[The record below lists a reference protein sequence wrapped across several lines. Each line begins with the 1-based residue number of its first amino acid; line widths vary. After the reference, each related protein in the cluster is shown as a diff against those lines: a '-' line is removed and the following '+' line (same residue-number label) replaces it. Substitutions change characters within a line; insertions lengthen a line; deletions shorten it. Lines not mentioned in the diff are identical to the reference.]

1 MERQNRIAFVLLGA
15 NLLILTL
22 LGCVNSK
29 LGQFGFFLYLP
40 GLFFLPGALHLNHIR
55 GMPVAFLTGL
65 ALDQQ
70 IESTFGFHAFAL
82 AGLHALGARWV
93 RGSNFRKNLSPILFQ
108 LPANILFFVLWLAW
122 IKVFENNSLDWTF
135 GRWSVDLV
143 ASTIAMIPLAIWLP
157 SFAKSLL
164 LLTNGLPEGSEDLR

>member
-15 NLLILTL
+15 NLLTLTF

-40 GLFFLPGALHLNHIR
+40 GLFILPGALYLDHVR
-55 GMPVAFLTGL
+55 GMPVAFITGL
-65 ALDQQ
+65 LLDQQ
-70 IESTFGFHAFAL
+70 IESTFGFHAFVL
-82 AGLHALGARWV
+82 AGMHALGSGWV

-108 LPANILFFVLWLAW
+108 LPANVLCFVLWLTW
-122 IKVFENNSLDWTF
+122 IKVFENGSLDWTF
-135 GRWSVDLV
+135 GRWSVDLI

-157 SFAKSLL
+157 SLAKTSILL
-164 LLTNGLPEGSEDLR
+164 VNGLPVENEGAR